1 MPRATNN
8 PASKARRKRVF
19 DAAKGYRGGR
29 KNLLR
34 QTLQAVDR
42 ALATSTAHR
51 KVRKGEFRRLWIAR
65 INAAVRIHDAE
76 MNYSSFIHLL
86 TEKGLD
92 LDRRQLADLAVREP
106 EAFGQ
111 LVRSLR

>member
-19 DAAKGYRGGR
+19 EAAKGFRGGR
-29 KNLLR
+29 RNLLR

-42 ALATSTAHR
+42 ALANSTAHR

-65 INAAVRIHDAE
+65 INAAVRLHDAD
-76 MNYSSFIHLL
+76 MNYSRFIHLL
-86 TEKGLD
+86 AAKGMD
-92 LDRRQLADLAVREP
+92 LDRRQLADMAVREP

>member
-76 MNYSSFIHLL
+76 MNYSRFIHLL
-86 TEKGLD
+86 AEKGLD

>member
-19 DAAKGYRGGR
+19 ALAKGFRGGR

-42 ALATSTAHR
+42 ALATSTMHR

-65 INAAVRIHDAE
+65 INAAVRIHDTE
-76 MNYSSFIHLL
+76 MNYSTFIHLL
-86 TEKGLD
+86 DVKGVT

-106 EAFGQ
+106 DAFGE

>member
-19 DAAKGYRGGR
+19 EMAKGYRGGR

-51 KVRKGEFRRLWIAR
+51 KVRKGEFRRLWISR
-65 INAAVRIHDAE
+65 INAAVRLHDTE
-76 MNYSSFIHLL
+76 MNYSTFIHLL
-86 TEKGLD
+86 GTKGIT

-106 EAFGQ
+106 EAFGE